1 MAKDYE
7 EKSRKTSSF
16 LHAVY
21 DYVMG
26 VLWFSLGTVFLL
38 HKKFRINVDLDPA
51 LTTIFGVAAVLY
63 GAFRIYR
70 GYRKKY
76 YK

>member
-1 MAKDYE
+1 MANDYE
-7 EKSRKTSSF
+7 EKSRKTSAF
-16 LHAVY
+16 LRSVY

-26 VLWFSLGTVFLL
+26 ILWFSLGIVFLF
-38 HKKFRINVDLDPA
+38 HKKFRINLDVDRG

-76 YK
+76 FK